1 MSARGEIQ
9 AIAPRGNDYS
19 GRGLCQGHAAHDVA
33 RRWWEEQPDGTVG
46 TCLLTRLAVLR
57 LLTNKIAMNG
67 MPITPDHSLQAWQQ
81 LQNDPRSL
89 HIEAEPIDH
98 ERRFVAL
105 VSGREPTP
113 NLWTDA
119 WLAALA
125 LSLDYEMQRSIEG
138 SSHFAG
144 SSYDC
149 LPRSRNSHSISN
161 CAGSLPNTT
170 ARGSRSCRPTIVMDG
185 E

>member
-1 MSARGEIQ
+1 MAC
-9 AIAPRGNDYS
+9 IADANVLFP
-19 GRGLCQGHAAHDVA
+19 LIVQGHAAHNVA
-33 RRWWEEQPDGTVG
+33 RRWWEEQPDGAVG

-67 MPITPDHSLQAWQQ
+67 MPVTPDQAVHAWQQ
-81 LQNDPRSL
+81 LQGDPRSL

-98 ERRFVAL
+98 EPRFLAL
-105 VSGREPTP
+105 ISGREPTP

-125 LSLDYEMQRSIEG
+125 LSLDYEIATFDRGFKSFRGLKLRLLIAIE
-138 SSHFAG
+138 
-144 SSYDC
+144 
-149 LPRSRNSHSISN
+149 
-161 CAGSLPNTT
+161 
-170 ARGSRSCRPTIVMDG
+170 